1 MDLKIYVGFI
11 AYDRI
16 SIVQSIE
23 GRFEE
28 SVIAYLFLIN
38 IFPIL
43 IIPMVW
49 IETGKFTEVLNN
61 WTEFEVIM
69 EFGIWNLVESN
80 VYSDNARF
88 LEENLSLKSQ

>member
-1 MDLKIYVGFI
+1 MGFI

-16 SIVQSIE
+16 QIVQSLE

-38 IFPIL
+38 ILPIL

-61 WTEFEVIM
+61 WTEFEVFI
-69 EFGIWNLVESN
+69 
-80 VYSDNARF
+80 
-88 LEENLSLKSQ
+88 